1 LWCPKISKSQ
11 GIGKRGKT
19 IRVGL
24 GCGFK
29 LKDIVDVATGSH
41 TFSRHGACNSYCHTL
56 DFLDSVK
63 KPEAFRRIVGAEV
76 AHDYPVAVVT

>member
-1 LWCPKISKSQ
+1 LWFPKTPKSK
-11 GIGKRGKT
+11 GTGKKGKT

-29 LKDIVDVATGSH
+29 LKDIVDAATRSH
-41 TFSRHGACNSYCHTL
+41 TLSLHGACNSYCHTL

-63 KPEAFRRIVGAEV
+63 KPEALRRIARVEV
-76 AHDYPVAVVT
+76 AHGYPVAVVT